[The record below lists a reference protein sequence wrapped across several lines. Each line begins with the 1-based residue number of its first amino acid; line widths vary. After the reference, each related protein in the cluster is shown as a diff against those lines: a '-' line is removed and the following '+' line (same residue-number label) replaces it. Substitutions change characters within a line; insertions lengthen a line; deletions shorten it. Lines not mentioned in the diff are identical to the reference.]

1 MDASAVVD
9 LLLGTERAAGIA
21 QVLDSV
27 TEAHAPEL
35 IDPEVI
41 AVVRRWTLRGW
52 LPVEAGGRAVEE
64 LGQLAIVRH
73 RHGALRRRVWE
84 LRHRCS
90 AYDACYVA
98 LAETLGAELLTTDTR
113 LARTAYGLVD
123 VIATS

>member
-1 MDASAVVD
+1 VDEPSRSLVSSLSSA
-9 LLLGTERAAGIA
+9 IA
-21 QVLDSV
+21 
-27 TEAHAPEL
+27 
-35 IDPEVI
+35 
-41 AVVRRWTLRGW
+41 R
-52 LPVEAGGRAVEE
+52 
-64 LGQLAIVRH
+64 
-73 RHGALRRRVWE
+73 ALRRRVWE